1 MAEIF
6 MKKVNCLPKVCIC
19 IPAYNAEATIGETLK
34 SLVNQTYKNISIYVI
49 DNNSKDKT
57 VKVVEKFVKKY
68 EIIKLFKY
76 NNTVPADE
84 NFDRCI
90 THADGEYT
98 CIFHSDDVYLPNI
111 IEKEIE
117 FFTAHSDIG
126 AVFTYANVINE
137 NGKKISELKSVKDI
151 EEKKI
156 YNFQELFPLYLKY
169 GNFFVTPS
177 AMIRT
182 EIYKKEIVKHKRQEN
197 FSDAFDVDVWL
208 RILSKHKVGFIYDKL
223 MNYRLSIHSTSFRK
237 LLLYKNTIEDGMFN
251 VLECTMKEQ
260 GVNYLL
266 NCDDYIGL
274 KNRNMLG
281 KVFKA
286 YVSGDYVYARQLIRN
301 IDISR
306 SKKQLKFIKFIFEIM
321 VLLPLPLFFRKILV
335 YVKYRRILQGQFLKI
350 KLS

>member
-1 MAEIF
+1 
-6 MKKVNCLPKVCIC
+6 MKNMINFPKVCIC
-19 IPAYNAEATIGETLK
+19 IPAYNAEATIGETLN
-34 SLVNQTYKNISIYVI
+34 SLINQTYKNISIYVI

-57 VKVVEKFVKKY
+57 IEIVEKFIEKY

-76 NNTVPADE
+76 DKTVPADE

-90 THADGEYT
+90 TQADGEYT

-111 IEKEIE
+111 VEKEIE
-117 FFTAHSDIG
+117 FFTAHSDVG

-137 NGKKISELKSVKDI
+137 NGKKISELKPFKDI
-151 EEKKI
+151 EGKNI
-156 YNFQELFPLYLKY
+156 YNFQELFPIYLKN
-169 GNFFVTPS
+169 GNLFVTPS
-177 AMIRT
+177 AMVRT

-197 FSDAFDVDVWL
+197 FGDAFDVDVWL
-208 RILSKHKVGFIYDKL
+208 RILSKHKVGFIYDEL

-260 GVNYLL
+260 CANYLL
-266 NCDDYIGL
+266 NCDDYRGL

-286 YVSGDYVYARQLIRN
+286 YVSGDCVYARELIRN
-301 IDISR
+301 IDTSR
-306 SKKQLKFIKFIFEIM
+306 SKKLLKVIKFIFEIM
-321 VLLPLPLFFRKILV
+321 VLIPLPLIFRKILV
-335 YVKYRRILQGQFLKI
+335 YVKYRRILQGQFSKI
-350 KLS
+350 SLD

>member
-1 MAEIF
+1 
-6 MKKVNCLPKVCIC
+6 MKNMMNSPKVCIC
-19 IPAYNAEATIGETLK
+19 IPAYNAEATIGETLN
-34 SLVNQTYKNISIYVI
+34 SLLNQTYKNINIYVI
-49 DNNSKDKT
+49 DNSSKDKT
-57 VKVVEKFVKKY
+57 VEIVEKFAKKY

-76 NNTVPADE
+76 KNTIPADE

-90 THADGEYT
+90 TQADGDYT

-117 FFTAHSDIG
+117 FFTAHSDVE

-137 NGKKISELKSVKDI
+137 NGEKISEILPNKKLT
-151 EEKKI
+151 EKTI
-156 YNFQELFPLYLKY
+156 YNFKELFPLILKY
-169 GNFFVTPS
+169 NNCFLTPS
-177 AMIRT
+177 AMVRT

-197 FSDAFDVDVWL
+197 FGDAFDVDVWL

-223 MNYRLSIHSTSFRK
+223 MNYRLSIYSTSFRK

-251 VLECTMKEQ
+251 VLEYTMKEQ
-260 GVNYLL
+260 GAIDLL

-286 YVSGDYVYARQLIRN
+286 YVSGDYNYAKKLIKTIN
-301 IDISR
+301 T
-306 SKKQLKFIKFIFEIM
+306 SKNTNVLKFIKFVFEIM
-321 VLLPLPLFFRKILV
+321 VLIPLPLFFRKILV
-335 YVKYRRILQGQFLKI
+335 YVKYRRILKGQFLKMN
-350 KLS
+350 LS

>member
-1 MAEIF
+1 
-6 MKKVNCLPKVCIC
+6 MKNMMNSPKVCIC
-19 IPAYNAEATIGETLK
+19 IPTYNAEATIGETLN
-34 SLVNQTYKNISIYVI
+34 SLLNQTYKNINIYVI
-49 DNNSKDKT
+49 DNNSKDRT
-57 VKVVEKFVKKY
+57 VGIVEKFIEKY

-76 NNTVPADE
+76 DKTVPADE

-90 THADGEYT
+90 TQADGEYT

-111 IEKEIE
+111 VEKEIE
-117 FFTAHSDIG
+117 FFTAHSDVG

-137 NGKKISELKSVKDI
+137 NGKKISELKPVKDI
-151 EEKKI
+151 EGKNV

-177 AMIRT
+177 AMVRT

-197 FSDAFDVDVWL
+197 FGVAFDVDVWL

-223 MNYRLSIHSTSFRK
+223 MNYRLSIYSMSFRK

-251 VLECTMKEQ
+251 VLEYTMQEQ
-260 GVNYLL
+260 RTINLL
-266 NCDDYIGL
+266 NSTDYINL

-286 YVSGDYVYARQLIRN
+286 YVSGDYNYAKKLIKTIN
-301 IDISR
+301 T
-306 SKKQLKFIKFIFEIM
+306 SKNTNVLKFIKFVFEIM
-321 VLLPLPLFFRKILV
+321 VLIPLPLFFRKILV
-335 YVKYRRILQGQFLKI
+335 YVKYRRILKGQFLKMN
-350 KLS
+350 LS